1 MAEREG
7 STLFGEARRMLRTSS
22 AVTGIAARFAGQ
34 KLFGVKGDKAA
45 HAEDLKAILGGLK
58 GPMMKVAQFLS
69 TVPDALPPEYAKELA
84 TLQANA
90 PPMGWPFV
98 RRRMASELG
107 TAWESKFTSF
117 EREAAAAAS
126 LGQVHRAVLPDG
138 RRVACK
144 LQYPDMASVVEA
156 DLRQLKIAMAI
167 YQRMDPTLENEE
179 AYAELAERLRE
190 ELDYRREASHQ
201 RLYRNMLAGVPGV
214 RVPEPVAEY
223 CTRRLLTMTWL
234 DGRAIQAR
242 IDEDPPEEERAAYAR
257 ALFRAW
263 YVPLYRYGVIHGD
276 PHLGNYQVRA
286 DAPENGGWGIN
297 LLDFGVIR
305 VFPPTFIG
313 GVIMLYEAVRDDDF
327 DKAAEAYRIWGFR
340 DLKRETMEVLTM
352 WARFLYEPLL
362 DDRVRPI
369 QVNDDPNYGRKIAE
383 QVHAGLKRT
392 GGVRVPREFP
402 LMDRAAIGLGS
413 VFLRLGAKLNWHDLF
428 HELIA
433 DFDAG
438 RLAERQRAALAE
450 AGIPD
455 PWAEAAKTGT

>member
-7 STLFGEARRMLRTSS
+7 STLFGEARRMLRTSG
-22 AVTGIAARFAGQ
+22 AVTGIAARVAGQ
-34 KLFGVKGDKAA
+34 RIFGLKGDKAA

-98 RRRMASELG
+98 RRRMGSELG
-107 TAWESKFTSF
+107 PAWEGRFASF

-126 LGQVHRAVLPDG
+126 LGQVHRAVLPG
-138 RRVACK
+138 GQRVACK

-156 DLRQLKIAMAI
+156 DLRQLKIAMAL
-167 YQRMDPTLENEE
+167 YRRMDPTLENDE
-179 AYAELAERLRE
+179 AYLELSDRLRE
-190 ELDYRREASHQ
+190 ELDYLREASHQ
-201 RLYRNMLAGVPGV
+201 RLYGLMLAGVPGV
-214 RVPEPVAEY
+214 RVPEPVEGY
-223 CTRRLLTMTWL
+223 CTKRLLTMTWL

-276 PHLGNYQVRA
+276 PHLGNYQVRG

-305 VFPPTFIG
+305 VFPATFIG

-340 DLKRETMEVLTM
+340 DLKRETMEVLTK

-383 QVHAGLKRT
+383 EVHAGLKRT

-413 VFLRLGAKLNWHDLF
+413 VFLRLGAKVNWHDLF

-433 DFDAG
+433 DFDEA
-438 RLAERQRAALAE
+438 RLAERQKAALVK
-450 AGIPD
+450 AGVP
-455 PWAEAAKTGT
+455 GTV